1 MIVELNKQK
10 YHVCNDEFMTIQHE
24 EYNYLIIKD
33 KLGYYE
39 RIISLLCELIKMGF
53 TDCILFNNTHGGFIP
68 INCSNNFDNIFIL
81 KTEGIHQHNIYQN
94 IIQHNK
100 TNIFGESINNYKIL

>member
-39 RIISLLCELIKMGF
+39 RIISLLCELSKMGF
-53 TDCILFNNTHGGFIP
+53 TDC
-68 INCSNNFDNIFIL
+68 
-81 KTEGIHQHNIYQN
+81 
-94 IIQHNK
+94 
-100 TNIFGESINNYKIL
+100 